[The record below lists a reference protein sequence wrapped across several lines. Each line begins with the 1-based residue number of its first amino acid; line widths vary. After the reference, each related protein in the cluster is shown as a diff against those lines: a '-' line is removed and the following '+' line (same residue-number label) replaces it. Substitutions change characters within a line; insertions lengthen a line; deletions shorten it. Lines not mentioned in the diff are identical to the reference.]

1 MIPEFDRMIFNLND
15 GLHHSGLVP
24 DDYYV
29 TGFHF
34 MMNIV
39 ATAVMMIAYKK
50 IVIESEWYQ
59 QREELFYDRVPLIV
73 FTTILLVLL
82 LVLLYFRAYGEM
94 VFVMVSVS
102 LTLIIAIRKEF
113 TGFRKWLYEMFGWLY

>member
-1 MIPEFDRMIFNLND
+1 MIPEFERMIFNLND
-15 GLHHSGLVP
+15 GLHHAGLLP
-24 DDYYV
+24 ADYYI

-39 ATAVMMIAYKK
+39 AAVVMMIAYKK
-50 IVIESEWYQ
+50 IVIESEWYK
-59 QREELFYDRVPLIV
+59 QREELFCDKVPLII
-73 FTTILLVLL
+73 FITILLILL
-82 LVLLYFRAYGEM
+82 LVFLYFRAYGEM

-113 TGFRKWLYEMFGWLY
+113 AGFRKWLDETFGWLY

>member
-24 DDYYV
+24 ADYYI

-34 MMNIV
+34 IMSLL
-39 ATAVMMIAYKK
+39 ATTVTMVAYKK
-50 IVIESEWYQ
+50 IVIESEWYE

-82 LVLLYFRAYGEM
+82 LVFLYFRAYGEM
-94 VFVMVSVS
+94 VFVVVSVS

-113 TGFRKWLYEMFGWLY
+113 TGFRKWLYLKFGWLY